1 MKQVKLRRNGRRCS
15 TVSPKGR
22 SLSLRVW
29 SRVGQRKKIERN
41 TKVSLS
47 LGHKKAKW
55 IVTGH
60 DRDLS
65 LLLHVDQLVDT
76 VDHTLHELYLRGADA
91 SLVRDVELAI
101 GA

>member
-1 MKQVKLRRNGRRCS
+1 M
-15 TVSPKGR
+15 
-22 SLSLRVW
+22 
-29 SRVGQRKKIERN
+29 GQRKKIERN